1 MNRACPP
8 QGKAGVHIAA
18 MNDQLAV
25 VQYLAEE
32 GADLD
37 LGDEEGLTALHL
49 SRSRAVAQV
58 LIKHGANPWATNKV
72 SHPPIRRRLHRACLT
87 AGPARRRAKHRS
99 SSCGRRSRR
108 SAGASGAG
116 AASLRSRAT
125 RRMAWRW
132 GRCSHK
138 TRVRRPPAPPPR
150 PPCLGA
156 ELAWHCTRTLWVV
169 VADPLVKYGSVNNRF
184 SDGVSPLS
192 QAAFAQSSWDAGL
205 WFCRRGRL
213 HS

>member
-72 SHPPIRRRLHRACLT
+72 RPSHPP
-87 AGPARRRAKHRS
+87 
-99 SSCGRRSRR
+99 R
-108 SAGASGAG
+108 SAAVCTA
-116 AASLRSRAT
+116 RA
-125 RRMAWRW
+125 
-132 GRCSHK
+132 
-138 TRVRRPPAPPPR
+138 
-150 PPCLGA
+150 
-156 ELAWHCTRTLWVV
+156 
-169 VADPLVKYGSVNNRF
+169 
-184 SDGVSPLS
+184 
-192 QAAFAQSSWDAGL
+192 
-205 WFCRRGRL
+205 
-213 HS
+213 